1 MSQSPSTPPKK
12 RAPAPAAHPLQLW
25 QDNHKQEEVRIE
37 IIPLIDV
44 IFCILTFFIL
54 AAVGVSR
61 QQAISLNLPKATT
74 GTAQMQEML
83 IISLD
88 DFGQVYVEQNPVSTR
103 NQLFQAVESYFATR
117 PDGLM
122 VLYASK
128 EARYDEVIQVLDI
141 LREVGGDRVAL
152 ATLPEG
158 QTPQSIDPNGIDPN
172 PLDPNPLDPDSLPNN
187 GLPPELGQ
195 PGFDPL
201 NPSPNGTPNPA
212 NPSDPLAPLGA
223 PPMPNTTP
231 PNTAPEPAPNLPPL
245 PGDPA
250 PTN

>member
-1 MSQSPSTPPKK
+1 MSHTTSKLPKK
-12 RAPAPAAHPLQLW
+12 RATAPTAHPLNLW
-25 QDNHKQEEVRIE
+25 QDTHKQEEVRIE

-117 PDGLM
+117 PNGLM

-128 EARYDEVIQVLDI
+128 ETRYDRVIQVLDI

-158 QTPQSIDPNGIDPN
+158 QTPQSVQPEPIDPNTLTPN
-172 PLDPNPLDPDSLPNN
+172 PLDPNSFPSN

-195 PGFDPL
+195 PGLDPF
-201 NPSPNGTPNPA
+201 NPNPNGTLTPADPIEPLTPN
-212 NPSDPLAPLGA
+212 GA
-223 PPMPNTTP
+223 PPIPN
-231 PNTAPEPAPNLPPL
+231 AEPEPVPDLPPL
-245 PGDPA
+245 PGDPD
-250 PTN
+250 PGS

>member
-1 MSQSPSTPPKK
+1 MPIPPARILSSSPLKILMSQSPSTPPKK
-12 RAPAPAAHPLQLW
+12 RAPAPTAHPLQLW

-158 QTPQSIDPNGIDPN
+158 QTPQSVEPNPIDPNMIP
-172 PLDPNPLDPDSLPNN
+172 N
-187 GLPPELGQ
+187 GLPDSELPPDFGQ
-195 PGFDPL
+195 PGLDPL
-201 NPSPNGTPNPA
+201 APSPDSTFPPTDA
-212 NPSDPLAPLGA
+212 PDSLAPLGA
-223 PPMPNTTP
+223 PPIPTP
-231 PNTAPEPAPNLPPL
+231 DPEPNLPAL
-245 PGDPA
+245 PA
-250 PTN
+250 E